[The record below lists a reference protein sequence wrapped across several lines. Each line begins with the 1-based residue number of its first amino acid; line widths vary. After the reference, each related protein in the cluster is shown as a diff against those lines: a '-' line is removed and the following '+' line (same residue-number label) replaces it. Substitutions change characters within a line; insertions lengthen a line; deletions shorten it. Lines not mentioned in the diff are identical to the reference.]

1 VRRAV
6 TGSLDRA
13 ARARL
18 SDSDAYTAA
27 GENEAEKHGDS
38 RRETAAAAATDR
50 AEAGTAHAHWR
61 TGECAL
67 ACVT

>member
-1 VRRAV
+1 MRRAV

-38 RRETAAAAATDR
+38 PRETAAAATDR
-50 AEAGTAHAHWR
+50 AETGTAHAHGR
-61 TGECAL
+61 TGVCAL